1 MHIVYLQLTVQCI
14 FNVPKYLYFITMN
27 INKLDCPNHSVLKW
41 CQTMNINKFS
51 KCSLTLFLHEIYLTW
66 CGDYFHYRPPG
77 VFYNLYLP
85 IIVVA
90 PCSVALTT
98 ASIMAFVPLL
108 KLANSNTP
116 GGL

>member
-1 MHIVYLQLTVQCI
+1 MHIVYLQKQYNAYLMYQSIFILFHLFRSAEQTIQC
-14 FNVPKYLYFITMN
+14 
-27 INKLDCPNHSVLKW
+27 
-41 CQTMNINKFS
+41 
-51 KCSLTLFLHEIYLTW
+51 
-66 CGDYFHYRPPG
+66 
-77 VFYNLYLP
+77 NLYLP